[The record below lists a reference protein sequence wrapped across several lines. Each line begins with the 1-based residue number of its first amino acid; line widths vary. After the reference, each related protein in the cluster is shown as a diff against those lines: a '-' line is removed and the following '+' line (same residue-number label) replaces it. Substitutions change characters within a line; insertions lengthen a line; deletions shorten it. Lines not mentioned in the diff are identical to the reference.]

1 MQLLKL
7 DKNWIKSK
15 REGYFEVTGEMKAK
29 FSNGSS
35 LILRSNKNFD
45 ESFSHLKETLQDPI
59 DLEIEARLLT
69 EKMACLIQASIF
81 IKTGEEEKVSAF
93 CNSRLGP
100 RWSGAFG
107 TLPTDT
113 SFEYIMGSL

>member
-1 MQLLKL
+1 
-7 DKNWIKSK
+7 
-15 REGYFEVTGEMKAK
+15 MKVA
-29 FSNGSS
+29 
-35 LILRSNKNFD
+35 L
-45 ESFSHLKETLQDPI
+45 EDPR
-59 DLEIEARLLT
+59 DLEIGARLLT

-81 IKTGEEEKVSAF
+81 IKSGEEEKVSAF

-113 SFEYIMGSL
+113 SFEYIMGGL

>member
-1 MQLLKL
+1 MHYLALF
-7 DKNWIKSK
+7 
-15 REGYFEVTGEMKAK
+15 RELASAK
-29 FSNGSS
+29 G
-35 LILRSNKNFD
+35 SNKNFD
-45 ESFSHLKETLQDPI
+45 ESISSNTAALNQIIISLKETLQDPI
-59 DLEIEARLLT
+59 DLEVEARLLT

-81 IKTGEEEKVSAF
+81 IKSGEEEKISAF

-113 SFEYIMGSL
+113 SFEYIMGGL

>member
-1 MQLLKL
+1 MCLDVLRALQR
-7 DKNWIKSK
+7 DKNALPALF
-15 REGYFEVTGEMKAK
+15 RELASAK
-29 FSNGSS
+29 G
-35 LILRSNKNFD
+35 SNKNFD
-45 ESFSHLKETLQDPI
+45 ESFSHLKETLQDPM

-81 IKTGEEEKVSAF
+81 IKSGQEEKVSAF

-113 SFEYIMGSL
+113 SFEYIMGGL